1 MDDATR
7 TLMFSSKRG
16 EYTTPQHIFAP
27 VQKRLTLTFDTA
39 ASEKRHLLPNYA
51 TQEGTFTKNF
61 TTASKRSDATGLD
74 PESWDGRRVWCNPPY
89 GRGIEAW
96 VRAAALNKPEVAALL
111 LPARTETEW
120 FQRWVAPYAEV
131 HFIMGRITFEGHFD
145 KCYYEDS
152 GVNDENG
159 DPIMQLC
166 EPDHPDHKLD
176 AAPFPN
182 ILAIYQPGVWVP
194 RGRVSGF
201 TWDPRSDEEWDG
213 GLRDA

>member
-27 VQKRLTLTFDTA
+27 VQKRLLLTFDAA
-39 ASEKRHLLPNYA
+39 ASEAQHLLPNYA
-51 TQEGTFTKNF
+51 SELGTFTKNF

-74 PESWDGRRVWCNPPY
+74 PASWDGRRVWCNPPY
-89 GRGIEAW
+89 GRGLEDW
-96 VRAAALNKPEVAALL
+96 VRMAATCKPEVAALL
-111 LPARTETEW
+111 LPSRTETSW

-131 HFIMGRITFEGHFD
+131 YFIMGRISFLDADGT
-145 KCYYEDS
+145 
-152 GVNDENG
+152 
-159 DPIMQLC
+159 
-166 EPDHPDHKLD
+166 KLD

-182 ILAIYQPGVWVP
+182 ILAVYQPGVWVP

-201 TWDPRSDEEWDG
+201 TWDPRTDEDWGG
-213 GLRDA
+213 GLADAL